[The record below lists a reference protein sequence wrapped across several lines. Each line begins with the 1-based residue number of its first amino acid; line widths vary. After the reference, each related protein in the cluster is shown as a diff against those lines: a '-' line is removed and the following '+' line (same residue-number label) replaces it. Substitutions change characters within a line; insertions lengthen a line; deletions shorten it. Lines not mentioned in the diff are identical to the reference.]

1 MRGFQLQLRM
11 MLRRL
16 TGNAL
21 IILLLVVT
29 TLFLLLYP
37 GIIAGAVEKMVDAGK
52 GILVSG
58 WAYHPEDDRFVSV
71 PVELRDGMME
81 TGYVKSYI
89 ARSEVQFSALEEIIQ
104 KQGEGDTPEARRA
117 FVLEKLQRLSYIV
130 TASKGSFFGV
140 NDVAADPDLMA
151 MEAQITWLEGYD
163 FGFLQG
169 NEQACLY
176 PAHRGVEPGDT
187 VEVLLNCPLNG
198 GKYDQDRLLTSFK
211 VVGTFSWGAE
221 EPVAYCPLATM
232 ENLVADRDGFDYDM
246 NRFSFVMEKN
256 EKIPALKDFF
266 VAQELHT
273 GENLRIAIDDRMY
286 EKAMAP
292 LEKNLNLLQGLQYIF
307 YVLVILLGF
316 FLCFLVA
323 RRRKPEYAIM
333 RLLGEPAAQVV
344 LKSLIEQCILCAVG
358 VGLGTALLLL
368 GKGGGIDLT
377 VCLVIALGYCLG
389 AALAV
394 GLTVRVDV
402 MRVLRDKE

>member
-37 GIIAGAVEKMVDAGK
+37 GIITGAEEKMVEAGK

-58 WAYHPEDDRFVSV
+58 WAYHPEDDQFVSV

-89 ARSEVQFSALEEIIQ
+89 ARSTVQFSALEEIIQ

-117 FVLEKLQRLSYIV
+117 FILQKLKVLSFSI
-130 TASKGSFFGV
+130 TADKGSFFGV
-140 NDVAADPDLMA
+140 NALTADPDLLA
-151 MEAQITWLEGYD
+151 MEEQITWLAGYD
-163 FGFLQG
+163 SSCLQG
-169 NEQACLY
+169 NEQVCLY
-176 PAHRGVEPGDT
+176 PANRGVKLGEN
-187 VEVLLNCPLNG
+187 VEILLNRPLNNS
-198 GKYDQDRLLTSFK
+198 KYDQDRLLTTFK
-211 VVGTFSWGAE
+211 VVGTFSWGAQ
-221 EPVAYCPLATM
+221 EPAAYCPLATM

-266 VAQELHT
+266 VAQGLHT